1 MKKRKHNI
9 NTQNDR
15 TRAGDGNVFLEGELT
30 ISKAAQVRNELNEVL
45 KKHDT
50 VTVTVQHVTSMDLT
64 CIQLLYAFMKTCTQ
78 ENKKALLDIKLDTD
92 LELLVTKCGLKF
104 NRQ

>member
-1 MKKRKHNI
+1 MKKSKHTV

-15 TRAGDGNVFLEGELT
+15 TQTGNGNVFLEGELT
-30 ISKAAQVRNELNEVL
+30 IAQAGQLRNDLNEVL

-50 VTVTVQHVTSMDLT
+50 VKVTVQNVTSMDLT
-64 CIQLLYAFMKTCTQ
+64 CIQLVYAFMKTCTQ
-78 ENKKALLDIKLDTD
+78 QNKKALLDIKLDSD
-92 LELLVTKCGLKF
+92 LEVLLTKCGLKF